1 METTA
6 LSDIWRD
13 IETTEPSDRRKLAK
27 ELELP
32 DLQAR
37 VLVQDRQLSQA
48 IEGDDWLLIQL
59 ELPEVKRRD
68 VALRNLTLLLG
79 KSQIVTIHAGALD
92 AEIAERVQTRLRESL
107 TPSLIASIILQYTVE
122 QFTPILNKIDDVT
135 DQLEDT
141 MIRTPQRKQVQ
152 QLFMYK
158 RQLADLRKVVLSLMN
173 TLNGLSSGR
182 YELFE
187 ERYELYARDSY
198 DYAWR
203 THELIDTMRDLLTS
217 ALDMYLSV
225 VSNRMNDVMKRLTLV
240 TTIFM
245 PISFLTGL
253 GGMNFSQLPF
263 HDDTAFVIIMVLI
276 VVMPLLMVWYFVW
289 KKWL

>member
-1 METTA
+1 MEATA

-59 ELPEVKRRD
+59 ELPEMKRRD

-92 AEIAERVQTRLRESL
+92 AEIAERVQTRHRESL